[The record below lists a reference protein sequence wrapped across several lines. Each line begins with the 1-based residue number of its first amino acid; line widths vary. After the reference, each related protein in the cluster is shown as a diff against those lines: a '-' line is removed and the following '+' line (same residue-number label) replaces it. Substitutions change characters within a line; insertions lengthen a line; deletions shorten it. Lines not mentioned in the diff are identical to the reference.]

1 MESEW
6 HFVVKRSQPEEAGK
20 ELIMTEV
27 MPYIAAILGF
37 LAVYVLNSIKQEMR
51 DIKTSL
57 NSLERDMREGV
68 SSLDRR
74 VTIMETRCSSNHGHP
89 EQ

>member
-1 MESEW
+1 
-6 HFVVKRSQPEEAGK
+6 
-20 ELIMTEV
+20 MTEL

-37 LAVYVLNSIKQEMR
+37 LAVFVLNNIKQEMR

-57 NSLERDMREGV
+57 NSLEKDMREGV

-74 VTIMETRCSSNHGHP
+74 VTIMETRCASKCEHTERS
-89 EQ
+89 Q